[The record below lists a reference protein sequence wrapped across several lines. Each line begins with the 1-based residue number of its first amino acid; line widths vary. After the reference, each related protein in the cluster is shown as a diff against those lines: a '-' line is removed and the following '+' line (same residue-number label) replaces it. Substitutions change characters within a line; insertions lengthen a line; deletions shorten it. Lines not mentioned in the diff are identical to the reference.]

1 MSPVKPPIVK
11 TKIKPTANSM
21 GVSKLSAPRHIV
33 AIQLKTLTPV
43 GTEISIVA
51 YIKNNSLDTGMPVAN
66 IWCAQTINDR
76 IAIAATAYTIEI
88 KKKRGVRKRR
98 YYVRNDSE
106 RRQNH
111 DIHLRMPEKPE
122 NMLIQHRVPA
132 ARRVE
137 KGSAEMA
144 VEQQHR
150 HRARQHR
157 YHRQQQIG
165 GHQPGPCEHR
175 HFHQAHPRRAHIQ
188 NGHHNIDRAHNR

>member
-76 IAIAATAYTIEI
+76 IAIAATAYTIELEPKSGLRENAGI
-88 KKKRGVRKRR
+88 TCEMIPNAGRIMIYTSGCPKNQKR
-98 YYVRNDSE
+98 SEE
-106 RRQNH
+106 RRVGKEC
-111 DIHLRMPEKPE
+111 RS
-122 NMLIQHRVPA
+122 RW
-132 ARRVE
+132 
-137 KGSAEMA
+137 S
-144 VEQQHR
+144 
-150 HRARQHR
+150 
-157 YHRQQQIG
+157 
-165 GHQPGPCEHR
+165 
-175 HFHQAHPRRAHIQ
+175 
-188 NGHHNIDRAHNR
+188 